1 MKQQLINLKKT
12 IHLIKKIGNIWV
24 IISVI
29 LSIIQ
34 GILPTIGMIIT
45 QTLLNSIA
53 SSVRNIKGLV
63 SIFILYVLY
72 SLLTTGIT
80 ELQEYVDSKLQIVLR
95 YKMNYLLMEKTSK
108 MSLMQ
113 FEIPETYNKI
123 TRIQNQI
130 SYKPFQIY
138 QALLN
143 VVTAFTIFFS
153 AITVLITWKLSLFP
167 LLVVLPIISIIIYLK
182 IGKNEFNMLYKRSSD
197 ERKIWY
203 VSHLLTHD
211 FSVKELR
218 IGKLSDYFLNKY
230 KNINDLFVNQEMKIN
245 KSKMFY
251 SVILGI
257 IETAI
262 NGFVIFTAISEA
274 CNGQLMIGNVTTL
287 IRSLAL
293 LQSSTQNIVNNVY
306 SFYNGSCYMELLY
319 DFISEYSPI
328 AADTDNETYKIRIN
342 KIDNIELKNVSFAY
356 FNQKTV
362 LKDISFS
369 LSLGERVA
377 IVGKNGSGKST
388 IFKLLCGLYDNYQG
402 EILVN
407 GIELRKIDK
416 SSYFDKISVL
426 FQDFLKY
433 ELTLRENIGLGDIS
447 NINDDNLL
455 TLALSKVGLKD
466 YFTDKTENI
475 NFELQ
480 LGNWFDNG
488 RQLSGGQWQKIALAR
503 VYLKSA
509 DFYLLDEPSSALDP
523 ISESQIFKSFFELSR
538 DRIGIFITHKP
549 SITKNV
555 DKILFVKDGRIKSE
569 GNFKYLLS
577 TDVDFLEFV
586 KTEVGDVYD

>member
-45 QTLLNSIA
+45 QTLLNSIT
-53 SSVRNIKGLV
+53 STVRNIKGLV
-63 SIFILYVLY
+63 FIFILYVLY

-153 AITVLITWKLSLFP
+153 AITVLIMWKLSLFP

-230 KNINDLFVNQEMKIN
+230 KNINNLFINQEMKIN

-251 SVILGI
+251 SVILGV

-262 NGFVIFTAISEA
+262 NGFVVFTAVSEA
-274 CNGQLMIGNVTTL
+274 YTGQLMIGNVTTL

-319 DFISEYSPI
+319 DFISECSPI
-328 AADTDNETYKIRIN
+328 AEDTDNEKYKIRIN

-455 TLALSKVGLKD
+455 TLALSKVGLKE
-466 YFTDKTENI
+466 YFTDKTENV

-509 DFYLLDEPSSALDP
+509 SFYLLDEPSSALDP

-555 DKILFVKDGRIKSE
+555 DKILFVKDGKIKSE